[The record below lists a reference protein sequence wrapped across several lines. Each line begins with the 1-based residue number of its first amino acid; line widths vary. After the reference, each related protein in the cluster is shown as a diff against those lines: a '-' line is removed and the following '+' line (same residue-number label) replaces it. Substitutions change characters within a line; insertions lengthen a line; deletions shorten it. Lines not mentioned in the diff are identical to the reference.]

1 MTNPNFLILDEP
13 TNDFDIFTMNIL
25 EDFLINYKGCLLIVS
40 HDRYFMDKVADTLFI
55 LEDNG
60 DVSGFVG
67 KCSEYIEYREE
78 LKAQKEEEER
88 AKKSVERQSSIPTQ
102 SSTKTKLTFSEQKE
116 FETLD
121 KEIPELEE
129 KKSLLEEKMS
139 TSDYEELQKITEEYK
154 AISTELEQK
163 YERWEKLAEFV

>member
-1 MTNPNFLILDEP
+1 MNP
-13 TNDFDIFTMNIL
+13 
-25 EDFLINYKGCLLIVS
+25 
-40 HDRYFMDKVADTLFI
+40 
-55 LEDNG
+55 
-60 DVSGFVG
+60 
-67 KCSEYIEYREE
+67 
-78 LKAQKEEEER
+78 
-88 AKKSVERQSSIPTQ
+88 SISQ
-102 SSTKTKLTFSEQKE
+102 
-116 FETLD
+116 ETLD